1 MTKKWGPGGPR
12 GFWSQTI
19 TDEQYLEKIQS
30 KCVRAANGCL
40 EWQGWKNRK
49 GYGEMNYR
57 GDKVMV
63 TRLVYTLCVGPIPAG
78 HLACHYCDNRPCCD
92 PTHLWTGFP
101 HENSLDM
108 VNKGRCHEWTVTEC
122 PQGHPY
128 DEQNTRWKVAA
139 SGRPARECKACM
151 RIKSRNYW
159 RTGNGKARQRARRE
173 AMKQTQ
179 KIGAGHVEG

>member
-1 MTKKWGPGGPR
+1 MR
-12 GFWSQTI
+12 GFWSQKI

-30 KCVRAANGCL
+30 KCIRAANGCL

-63 TRLVYTLCVGPIPAG
+63 TRLVYTLCVGPIPEG

-108 VNKGRCHEWTVTEC
+108 VLKGRCHEWTVTEC

-128 DEQNTRWKVAA
+128 DEKNTRWKVAK
-139 SGRPARECKACM
+139 SGRPARECKECM
-151 RIKSRNYW
+151 RIKARNYW
-159 RTGNGKARQRARRE
+159 RTGNGKARQAARRE
-173 AMKQTQ
+173 AAKQR
-179 KIGAGHVEG
+179 ASA